1 MSCAACHKAEKDK
14 IKNQIKI
21 EEQEKHSYF
30 ERMQEQ
36 VFQRAHT
43 AMQEELKEQ
52 EVSKSKISQ
61 TENNLNK

>member
-1 MSCAACHKAEKDK
+1 M
-14 IKNQIKI
+14 KNQIKI